1 LATRHGGACRSRE
14 RLARLGE
21 GLRRSWAVARPD
33 AQNLKPYQLYLYQIN
48 RLHFK
53 KKLVKYA
60 NFKDDSLKSARLGDS
75 SWRSAK
81 PEPEGQAVAR
91 EGFGDGYT
99 DFGALSSPSCA
110 HSTSLRAGFEAA
122 TQD

>member
-1 LATRHGGACRSRE
+1 MK
-14 RLARLGE
+14 
-21 GLRRSWAVARPD
+21 
-33 AQNLKPYQLYLYQIN
+33 NLCE
-48 RLHFK
+48 
-53 KKLVKYA
+53 
-60 NFKDDSLKSARLGDS
+60 SCLKRAFEIYTRLGDS